1 MLSTIDD
8 DTLMKVAAAL
18 GEEDAVLLINH
29 LKSADETTDDAIA
42 NTTGIRLN
50 LVRKILYK
58 LYDHS
63 LVSLRRTRD
72 PKTGW
77 FIFHWKLQPS
87 QLEGFILSQ
96 KRRVLEKLNV
106 RLEYEKNHD
115 FYYCGTPGCKRIP
128 FGDAVE
134 LVFQCPTCSKPMVQ
148 VEGSAASSEEVAP
161 AEPAVPSENV
171 CHTSCPHCD
180 KPYHAHCWEQNI
192 QAIKKCAFCMR
203 EPIVTAPG
211 PEQ

>member
-8 DTLMKVAAAL
+8 ATMTKVATAM
-18 GEEDAVLLINH
+18 GEEEAVQLVEH
-29 LKSADETTDDAIA
+29 LKNIGETTDDEIA
-42 NTTGIRLN
+42 NKTGIRLN

-77 FIFHWKLQPS
+77 FIFHWKLQAD

-96 KRRVLEKLNV
+96 KRRVLDKLNV

-115 FYYCGTPGCKRIP
+115 FYYCNTLGCERVP
-128 FGDAVE
+128 FEEAVE
-134 LVFQCPTCSKPMVQ
+134 LVFQCSTCGKPLSHCGNEYI
-148 VEGSAASSEEVAP
+148 VEKLSEKVDQLRQELG
-161 AEPAVPSENV
+161 E
-171 CHTSCPHCD
+171 
-180 KPYHAHCWEQNI
+180 
-192 QAIKKCAFCMR
+192 
-203 EPIVTAPG
+203 
-211 PEQ
+211 

>member
-8 DTLMKVAAAL
+8 ATLMEVATAL
-18 GEEDAVLLINH
+18 GEEEAVKIIET
-29 LKSADETTDDAIA
+29 LKNSEETTDDDIA
-42 NTTGIRLN
+42 NKTGIRLN
-50 LVRKILYK
+50 SVRKILYK

-77 FIFHWKLQPS
+77 FIFHWKLPPD

-115 FYYCGTPGCKRIP
+115 FYHCGSNECKRIP
-128 FGDAVE
+128 FEEAVE
-134 LVFQCPTCSKPMVQ
+134 LVFHCSGCGKPLVHFANETMIEKLGEKVDILRK
-148 VEGSAASSEEVAP
+148 EL
-161 AEPAVPSENV
+161 
-171 CHTSCPHCD
+171 
-180 KPYHAHCWEQNI
+180 
-192 QAIKKCAFCMR
+192 
-203 EPIVTAPG
+203 
-211 PEQ
+211 

>member
-8 DTLMKVAAAL
+8 ATLMKVASAL
-18 GEEDAVLLINH
+18 GEEDAVKLIEN
-29 LKSADETTDDAIA
+29 LKNGDETTDDELA
-42 NTTGIRLN
+42 NKTGIRLN
-50 LVRKILYK
+50 SVRKILYK

-77 FIFHWKLQPS
+77 FIFHWRLQPD

-115 FYYCGTPGCKRIP
+115 FYYCNTTGCKRVP
-128 FGDAVE
+128 FEDAVE
-134 LVFQCPTCSKPMVQ
+134 LVFHCSTCGKSLAHFGNEKL
-148 VEGSAASSEEVAP
+148 VERLTTKVDQLRKELGE
-161 AEPAVPSENV
+161 
-171 CHTSCPHCD
+171 
-180 KPYHAHCWEQNI
+180 
-192 QAIKKCAFCMR
+192 
-203 EPIVTAPG
+203 
-211 PEQ
+211 

>member
-8 DTLMKVAAAL
+8 TTLMKVATAL
-18 GEEDAVLLINH
+18 GEEDAVRLIEI
-29 LKSADETTDDAIA
+29 LKNSGEITDDEIA
-42 NTTGIRLN
+42 NKTGIRLN

-77 FIFHWKLQPS
+77 FIFHWRLQPD

-96 KRRVLEKLNV
+96 KRRVLEKLDV

-115 FYYCGTPGCKRIP
+115 FYTCNTPGCKRIP
-128 FGDAVE
+128 FEEAIE
-134 LVFQCPTCSKPMVQ
+134 LVFHCSTCGKALEHSANEKL
-148 VEGSAASSEEVAP
+148 VEKL
-161 AEPAVPSENV
+161 AVKV
-171 CHTSCPHCD
+171 
-180 KPYHAHCWEQNI
+180 EQLR
-192 QAIKKCAFCMR
+192 K
-203 EPIVTAPG
+203 ELG
-211 PEQ
+211 E